1 MGQPAA
7 RRDDSVAAILSS
19 ILVDVERLLR
29 QEITLARREVG
40 VQVRDAGNVGVW
52 FVGGAVLLAFAFA
65 LLLLMLS
72 GLLVDAFGWRP
83 WMGHG
88 AVGATLVVAGG
99 VALLAAR
106 RRMRAAG
113 VEPGH

>member
-7 RRDDSVAAILSS
+7 RQDESVASLLSS

-40 VQVRDAGNVGVW
+40 VQVRDAGTVGLW
-52 FVGGAVLLAFAFA
+52 IAGGSIVLAFGAG
-65 LLLLMLS
+65 LLLLMVS
-72 GLLVDAFGWRP
+72 GLITETFGWQP

-88 AVGATLVVAGG
+88 AVGA
-99 VALLAAR
+99 ALLVIGGAVLLVAR
-106 RRMRAAG
+106 RRIVA
-113 VEPGH
+113 PGH